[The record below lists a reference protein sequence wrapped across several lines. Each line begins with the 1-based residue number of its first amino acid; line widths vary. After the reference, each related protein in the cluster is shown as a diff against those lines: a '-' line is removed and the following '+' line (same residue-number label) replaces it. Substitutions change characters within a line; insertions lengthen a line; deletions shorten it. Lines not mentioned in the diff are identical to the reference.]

1 MRLLLALVRM
11 GFQAV
16 SEGWPE
22 RGSHGPSPPRQSPLG
37 SGREEWAKGD
47 GRAALVGGWGPLTS
61 VAQVPRCPGG
71 VWARKDSPVGHAHL
85 PARQPHSESLSQL
98 HRSRVTAEQLKLE
111 RSPVT
116 EEPALYSL
124 CEPGALKSCRSL
136 LCVLHPVVS
145 LVAAGGA
152 AGAPP

>member
-1 MRLLLALVRM
+1 M
-11 GFQAV
+11 GKGRR
-16 SEGWPE
+16 EGSPG
-22 RGSHGPSPPRQSPLG
+22 RGVG
-37 SGREEWAKGD
+37 
-47 GRAALVGGWGPLTS
+47 AADLCCPG
-61 VAQVPRCPGG
+61 AQVPRWSVGKKGLSCGPRPPPCPSATQR
-71 VWARKDSPVGHAHL
+71 VPVSVAS
-85 PARQPHSESLSQL
+85 QPSN
-98 HRSRVTAEQLKLE
+98 TAEQLKLE